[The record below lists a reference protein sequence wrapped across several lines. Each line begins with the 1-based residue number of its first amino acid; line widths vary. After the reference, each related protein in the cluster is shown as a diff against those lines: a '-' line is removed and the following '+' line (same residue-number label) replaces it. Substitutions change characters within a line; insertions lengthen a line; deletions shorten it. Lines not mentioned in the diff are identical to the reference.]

1 MRSIVCSTLG
11 AGLLGAVMAFG
22 AGCATTYDEKLDS
35 TLKADA
41 TDDEATQA
49 STLEAEGDAA
59 WEQRLDEAKLKEA
72 LAKWEA
78 AVKLKATPALAA
90 KLARGHYLLGDG
102 FYALR
107 DEAEARDSEYQI
119 GLDWAN
125 EALKLAA
132 PEYAAAK
139 AAGKAHEEAIRLAP
153 KEAVPAMY
161 WYASNLG
168 KWAASKGFATRL
180 QYKEALKAT
189 MDHVKSLDDQFYYA
203 AAWRYFGGYEAAT
216 AGLAGGSLEK
226 SRENFEKAISMAP
239 AYLGT
244 KVLFADYLCPK
255 LQKDTD
261 GDGEPDGKVL
271 FKKLLEEVI
280 AADVTVDPAITPE
293 NTLEQK
299 KARKLLGQI
308 DELF

>member
-1 MRSIVCSTLG
+1 MRAI
-11 AGLLGAVMAFG
+11 VMAALVG
-22 AGCATTYDEKLDS
+22 VVSVSGGCATTYDEKLDS
-35 TLKADA
+35 TLKSDA
-41 TDDEATQA
+41 SDDESAQA
-49 STLEAEGDAA
+49 EQLIAEGDALWA
-59 WEQRLDEAKLKEA
+59 ERADEAKLKAA
-72 LAKWEA
+72 LAKWEL
-78 AVKLKATPALAA
+78 AVKLKATPDLAA
-90 KLARGHYLLGDG
+90 KLARGHYFLGDG
-102 FYALR
+102 YYAVR

-139 AAGKAHEEAIRLAP
+139 AAGKPHEEAIRLAP

-161 WYASNLG
+161 WYSSNLG

-180 QYKEALKAT
+180 QYKEALKGT
-189 MDHVKSLDDQFYYA
+189 MEHVKSLDENYYYA
-203 AAWRYFGGYEAAT
+203 GAWRYFGAYEAAT

-226 SRENFEKAISMAP
+226 SQENFVKAIEMAP

-261 GDGEPDGKVL
+261 GDGQPDGKVL
-271 FKKLLEEVI
+271 FKRLLEEVI
-280 AADVTVDPAITPE
+280 AADANADPEIAAENAI
-293 NTLEQK
+293 EQQ
-299 KARKLLGQI
+299 KAKKLLTKI
-308 DELF
+308 DDLF